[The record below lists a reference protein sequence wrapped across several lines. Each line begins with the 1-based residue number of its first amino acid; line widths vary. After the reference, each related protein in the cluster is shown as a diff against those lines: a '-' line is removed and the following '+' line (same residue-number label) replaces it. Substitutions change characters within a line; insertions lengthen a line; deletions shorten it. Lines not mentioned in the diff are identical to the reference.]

1 MELPYLT
8 FLETS
13 TTLLALFLGIVIF
26 YGLVKVFNKTV
37 KFLTVLK
44 FVLLYEICA
53 VLIYSIIYPDPHL
66 LQSLKFSIIKLLSLS
81 IILFL
86 LFYFVTRKHFLIG
99 WKKSLAIFLLMTFI
113 VFPLIS
119 YFKLKIEVKLIE
131 LPIFAKETAKINEYF
146 QKIGA
151 FRYFSKSKI
160 FPPPPGE
167 LQFKILERIEGA
179 LFSWPIDTLIHIL
192 FRMQK
197 G

>member
-66 LQSLKFSIIKLLSLS
+66 VQSLKFSIIKLLSLS

-146 QKIGA
+146 QKYGLFSI
-151 FRYFSKSKI
+151 FSKSKI

-167 LQFKILERIEGA
+167 LQFKILERIESA